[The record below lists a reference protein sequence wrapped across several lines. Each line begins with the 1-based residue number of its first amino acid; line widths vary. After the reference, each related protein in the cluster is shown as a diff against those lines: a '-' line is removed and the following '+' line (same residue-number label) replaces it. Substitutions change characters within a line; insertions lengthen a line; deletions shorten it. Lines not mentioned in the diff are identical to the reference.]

1 MLISYSATKLAIIV
15 GKSTILH
22 QKKIFLLCRRHDS
35 DGKDIINF
43 CPFTV
48 A

>member
-22 QKKIFLLCRRHDS
+22 QKNFFFALSQACFARRS
-35 DGKDIINF
+35 IINF
-43 CPFTV
+43 RPFTV